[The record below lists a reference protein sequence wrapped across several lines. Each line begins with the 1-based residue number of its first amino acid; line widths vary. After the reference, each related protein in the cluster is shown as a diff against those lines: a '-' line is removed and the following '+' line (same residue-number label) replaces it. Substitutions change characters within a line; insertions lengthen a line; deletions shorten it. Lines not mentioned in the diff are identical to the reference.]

1 MSLLIKA
8 LEKAE
13 QGKAADG
20 IPELSLQDRNPLQ
33 PEADP
38 LRTSEVKQEKAKQAS
53 QQAAAT
59 VFNAK
64 NENPRNK
71 NRVLWISVALL
82 LAAAVIGMQFYA
94 YLNALTKPDVIMA
107 RAPAPASHVTESSQ
121 PVEPASTSLVTEPV
135 AAGEQAVA
143 TSSPDM
149 PNNQVATGQA
159 AGVSPPVQAGDATNS
174 TATSGTSVFSADKRS
189 GPDINADINSSL
201 ATSPQR
207 KPAAKSQQYTFGDP
221 VNTSNAPV
229 KITRTQPEP
238 GVNPSLL
245 TAYQAYTDGDDA
257 TAQRNYRSVLQ
268 SDVRNVDALLGMAA
282 IAARQGRNND
292 AMGWYGKVL
301 EVEPRNNVAQSALV
315 SVLAQADP
323 VSSESRIK
331 TLIAQQPEAAH
342 LHASLGNLYA
352 EQKQWPAAQQAY
364 FQAHHFAPN
373 NAEYAFNLAVS
384 LEQLGKPALALP
396 YYQRAL
402 DLINSKDATTGAASS
417 LGIDRAQLESRIRQL
432 Q

>member
-13 QGKAADG
+13 QGKTADG
-20 IPELSLQDRNPLQ
+20 IPELSLQARTPSHPD
-33 PEADP
+33 ADS
-38 LRTSEVKQEKAKQAS
+38 LRAAEAKQAS

-64 NENPRNK
+64 NEKPGKKNK
-71 NRVLWISVALL
+71 VLWISVALL
-82 LAAAVIGMQFYA
+82 LAAVVIGMQFYA

-107 RAPAPASHVTESSQ
+107 RAPSTSQPILPVTEQHPQLDAADTSQVPEPGPAGAASPEMQAKETLQPSATAPAE
-121 PVEPASTSLVTEPV
+121 
-135 AAGEQAVA
+135 AANNLAGAA
-143 TSSPDM
+143 T
-149 PNNQVATGQA
+149 TTQA
-159 AGVSPPVQAGDATNS
+159 ANGATD
-174 TATSGTSVFSADKRS
+174 GTRVFSADARN
-189 GPDINADINSSL
+189 GQDINADINSSL

-221 VNTSNAPV
+221 VNTSNVPV
-229 KITRTQPEP
+229 KITRNQPES

-315 SVLAQADP
+315 NVLAQADP

-331 TLIAQQPEAAH
+331 NLIAQQPEAAH

-364 FQAHHFAPN
+364 FQAHHFAPT
-373 NAEYAFNLAVS
+373 NAEYAFNLAIS

-402 DLINSKDATTGAASS
+402 DLINSKDATTGAVSS

>member
-13 QGKAADG
+13 QGKTADG
-20 IPELSLQDRNPLQ
+20 IPELSLQDRNPSQ
-33 PEADP
+33 SDADS
-38 LRTSEVKQEKAKQAS
+38 LRTAEVTREKVKQAS

-64 NENPRNK
+64 NENPRKKNK
-71 NRVLWISVALL
+71 VLWISVALL
-82 LAAAVIGMQFYA
+82 LAVAVVGMQFYA

-107 RAPAPASHVTESSQ
+107 RAPAPASVHVTESSQ

-135 AAGEQAVA
+135 AAGEPAA
-143 TSSPDM
+143 PSSADM
-149 PNNQVATGQA
+149 PNNQAATDVTQPA
-159 AGVSPPVQAGDATNS
+159 QAGDATNS

-189 GPDINADINSSL
+189 GPDINADISNNI
-201 ATSPQR
+201 AASPQR
-207 KPAAKSQQYTFGDP
+207 TPAAKSQQYTFGDP
-221 VNTSNAPV
+221 VNTGNAPV

-315 SVLAQADP
+315 NVLAQADP

-432 Q
+432 REF

>member
-33 PEADP
+33 PEADL

-107 RAPAPASHVTESSQ
+107 RAPAPAPVHVTESSQ
-121 PVEPASTSLVTEPV
+121 AVEPASTSLVTEPV
-135 AAGEQAVA
+135 SAGEPAA
-143 TSSPDM
+143 PSSVDM
-149 PNNQVATGQA
+149 PNNQVATSQA
-159 AGVSPPVQAGDATNS
+159 AGVNQPVQAGDATNS
-174 TATSGTSVFSADKRS
+174 TATSGTSVFSADKRT
-189 GPDINADINSSL
+189 GPDINADIGSSL

-315 SVLAQADP
+315 NVLAQADP